1 MELGGAGWP
10 AESDDMNPTE
20 LEIDRDCILY
30 DADLLDIVDATI
42 FDADALQKAA
52 LLTGQ
57 ATGRG
62 NSFFFQFSSLNLV
75 LRHYR
80 RGGMVAA
87 LLGDRYVYTGL
98 AASRAWREF
107 RLLVHLQ
114 QLGLAVPQPVAVR
127 LRRYGM
133 FYRADIVTRQI
144 ESSRTLTQR
153 LTQAALP
160 ADDWAEIGR
169 TLRKF
174 HDCGI
179 YHADLNAH
187 NILLDAAGCV
197 YLIDFDRGR
206 LRDPRNSGWR
216 QRNLQR
222 LRRSLDKL
230 VATRPAFRFDSGD
243 WSSLLQGYG
252 T

>member
-1 MELGGAGWP
+1 
-10 AESDDMNPTE
+10 MNPTE

-30 DADLLDIVDATI
+30 DADLLDIADAPI
-42 FDADALQKAA
+42 FDPDALQTAA

-62 NSFFFQFSSLNLV
+62 NSFFFQFSGLNLV

-80 RGGMVAA
+80 RGGLVAK
-87 LLGDRYVYTGL
+87 LLGDRYLYSGL

-107 RLLVHLQ
+107 TLLARLQ

-127 LRRYGM
+127 VRRHGV

-144 ESSRTLTQR
+144 ESSRTLTQC
-153 LTQAALP
+153 LTQTALAAN
-160 ADDWAEIGR
+160 DWAGIGR
-169 TLRKF
+169 TLRQF
-174 HDCGI
+174 HDCGV

-187 NILLDAAGCV
+187 NILLNAAGRV

-206 LRDPRNSGWR
+206 LRDPRKSGWQ

-230 VATRPAFRFDSGD
+230 VAARPGFQFDSND
-243 WSSLLQGYG
+243 WSRLLAGYRA
-252 T
+252 